1 MNIPLAAGTTDTID
15 EAEGQEQS
23 RETGQIMTTH
33 PVRSATLT
41 GMRDCVPFTLVI
53 LPFSLLFGVLAN
65 EAGWDLIQIF
75 SMTVVVIAGA
85 SQFAALQLIQENAHF
100 LVIVLTGLAV
110 NLRMAMYSAS
120 ISQHLGKA
128 PLWQRAIAAYGLT
141 DQTYGITINRF
152 TMLPDVPTAQ
162 KMAYFFGAMAVI
174 CPTWYVFTM
183 VGAIAGQA
191 IPSEYALDFAAPIT
205 FIALFAPALRSLP
218 HVAAALVSITVSL
231 LFAWLPYNL
240 WMLLAALLAM
250 AAGAS
255 LEYRL
260 ERRSK

>member
-1 MNIPLAAGTTDTID
+1 
-15 EAEGQEQS
+15 
-23 RETGQIMTTH
+23 MTTR
-33 PVRSATLT
+33 PARSAVLT
-41 GMRDCVPFTLVI
+41 GMRDCIPFTLVI
-53 LPFSLLFGVLAN
+53 MPFALLFGVLSN
-65 EAGWDLIQIF
+65 EAGWDLLQTF
-75 SMTVVVIAGA
+75 FMSVVVIAGA
-85 SQFAALQLIQENAHF
+85 SQFAALQLLQENAHF

-120 ISQHLGKA
+120 IAQHLGGA

-152 TMLPDVPTAQ
+152 TMFPETPTPQ

-174 CPTWYVFTM
+174 CPTWYALSL
-183 VGAIAGQA
+183 VGAVAGQA
-191 IPSEYALDFAAPIT
+191 IPPEYALDFAAPIT

-218 HVAAALVSITVSL
+218 HVAAALVSIVISL

-240 WMLLAALLAM
+240 WMLLAAALAM
-250 AAGAS
+250 GTGAL

-260 ERRSK
+260 ERRRG